1 MEAIT
6 EDEVMKIKTA
16 LEQADKEFPGDERSL
31 ARACWIQ
38 DSTGFGEIYTF
49 SKEGFTVIGVE
60 DMERLRTFS
69 RKFTIPAK
77 EGFEGDVRRIFQ
89 CVFVYKDRVFT
100 SELES
105 DVSLA
110 EYKTMLKKLNG
121 VFIQIKKEHREVV
134 SSKA

>member
-6 EDEVMKIKTA
+6 EEEMIKIKDA

-31 ARACWIQ
+31 ARACWVQ

-49 SKEGFTVIGVE
+49 SKEGFTVIGAE
-60 DMERLRTFS
+60 DMERIKTFS
-69 RKFTIPAK
+69 RKFAIPAK
-77 EGFEGDVRRIFQ
+77 EGFEGDIRRIFQ

-100 SELES
+100 SELDS
-105 DVSLA
+105 DVSLV

-121 VFIQIKKEHREVV
+121 VFIQIKKERR
-134 SSKA
+134 